1 MGRKGGRGRGKA
13 NGELE
18 LSDRDQAMAAL
29 RKSLSSGNS
38 AAVVAAAKALID
50 LAPERGGSRGYVGPT
65 AEELRLRA
73 RLAHKELDVA
83 VLRMEL
89 REARGSELNDAEL
102 DQYAKDLLDEVL
114 RIFLGHA
121 EKANATGAGHAR
133 PGPELAAEMEARRA
147 ERREQ
152 EPVSPP
158 AVSAPSQ
165 PFQDPA
171 FVQALEERRS
181 LGLGPVWWDDE
192 D

>member
-1 MGRKGGRGRGKA
+1 MGRRGGKARGKQ

-18 LSDRDQAMAAL
+18 LTDRERALRAL
-29 RKSLSSGNS
+29 RKATDSGNA
-38 AAVVAAAKALID
+38 AAVVAAAKALLD
-50 LAPERGGSRGYVGPT
+50 LPQAGGSRGYVGPT
-65 AEELRLRA
+65 GEELRLRA

-89 REARGSELNDAEL
+89 KEARGSELDYADL

-121 EKANATGAGHAR
+121 EKAKATGAGHAR
-133 PGPELAAEMEARRA
+133 PAPELAAEIEARRA

-171 FVQALEERRS
+171 FVQGLEERRS
-181 LGLGPVWWDDE
+181 LGLGPVRWDDE